1 MSTLNVI
8 THEQDFS
15 AWALQNAELLRQGK
29 FVECDVANIAEEL
42 DSMGRSVKRELAS
55 RLRVLLMHL
64 LKWRYQPE
72 RRGTSWRL
80 TIRNQRTEIRDL
92 LKDNPSLSS
101 QLPMQLAESYVD
113 ARELAVDETGLPTST
128 LPVENPFTLEETL
141 NQNYWPD

>member
-1 MSTLNVI
+1 MSTLNAI
-8 THEQDFS
+8 THDQDFS

-29 FVECDVANIAEEL
+29 FAECDVTNIAEEL

-64 LKWRYQPE
+64 LKWRFQPE

-92 LKDNPSLSS
+92 LKDNPSLTS
-101 QLPMQLAESYVD
+101 QLPSQLAESYQD

-128 LPVENPFTLEETL
+128 FPSENPYYLMVRPF
-141 NQNYWPD
+141 